1 VVAVTAPAGMP
12 TRQYSAMIIGGAW
25 PHTDPES
32 FQTASEAQHTKGV
45 DLINCAESVRST
57 AANVAGEQSGDA
69 VDGFGEACHRQAA
82 TFTDQADRFFALSR
96 MCEECARLIY
106 GLREDLD
113 EIDSDAHRAI
123 NQVMQWVQSGVMDA
137 MVGGVE
143 IMQIVAQA
151 RAAAMAKAAEVDGK
165 LIAEAAKV
173 GIDAKPPTPSTST
186 GGGASPDGDTWKLPE
201 QGGFGGGPGPGG
213 LRGGL
218 PTGKPDLGNL
228 PQDASPG
235 HDAPEAGGHR
245 PGVDGAGSD
254 DTTPTDGQPPAG
266 DKPSTGSATD
276 TGHGDNAE
284 PPKAGP
290 HRPEVDGAG
299 ASGSALPGSGFPG
312 IGGAGSSPSAS
323 PVSSSGG
330 MGGGFKMPSAPSG
343 LGTGGGLPTQGLGS
357 SGGLGSAG
365 FGSGGL
371 PGAGGGST
379 PSMSAPAA
387 PSSDFSR
394 GFNAGLGGG
403 PAAFAPPVP
412 PPAST
417 AAGSAGASG
426 AVPAGPAPVSA
437 AAGSATAAPA
447 AAPASFGPSGGG
459 GGGGGVP
466 SAPMG
471 PLPPF
476 GSDVPRTPA
485 PAAAV
490 TPAAGPPASVSAPAA
505 GGTSA
510 GPVAALPPGV
520 VGSGV
525 GASAGAAT
533 EGIRSSLPDPL
544 LASASQLLYQLL
556 HDSRMYPYMDWCVGV
571 FRTSSG
577 IETLIVNSEGAG
589 FIPAGVFVPR
599 SARMLFAD
607 GGLSTEFRARWF
619 SYANPA
625 ETMLAYAELAAEH
638 RADIDLWALAVSTD
652 DGGTSMPAR
661 SALQHFEE
669 CSRMTSPLGDSAPVS
684 RLDDVHAHRL
694 ETLDRALYSRL
705 TGFGDGPLPD
715 RSEAWRT
722 TVSAAQMALGRAG
735 SIPDLAVTP
744 AIREVLD
751 LLGQGLPVPSSR
763 WQELEAAHIGVVMA
777 GAGLRPGRMAADSA
791 AVAHVLAY
799 HDLARLIE
807 LLLLWR
813 LDSIAYPEIA
823 YLAGQI
829 SLTPW
834 MAGVS

>member
-1 VVAVTAPAGMP
+1 MVAVSAPAGMP
-12 TRQYSAMIIGGAW
+12 TRQYSAMILGGVW

-32 FQTASEAQHTKGV
+32 FESASQAQHAKGA
-45 DLINCAESVRST
+45 DLLANADSVRST
-57 AANVAGEQSGDA
+57 AASVAAEQSGDA
-69 VDGFGEACHRQAA
+69 VDGFCETCHRYAA
-82 TFTDQADRFFALSR
+82 TYTDQADQYFAISR

-113 EIDSDAHRAI
+113 EIDADAHRQI
-123 NQVMQWVQSGVMDA
+123 EQVMQEVQAGTMLA
-137 MVGGVE
+137 AIGGPM
-143 IMQIVAQA
+143 IMQIVSE
-151 RAAAMAKAAEVDGK
+151 AKAKALALASEVDGK

-173 GIDAKPPTPSTST
+173 GIDAKPPTGGT
-186 GGGASPDGDTWKLPE
+186 GGSGAPGGDGLTLPQ
-201 QGGFGGGPGPGG
+201 QGGFGGGGPGG
-213 LRGGL
+213 VRGAGF

-228 PQDASPG
+228 PQDAPG
-235 HDAPEAGGHR
+235 KDVPQAGNDHLD
-245 PGVDGAGSD
+245 PGATHDGAGD
-254 DTTPTDGQPPAG
+254 PGQG
-266 DKPSTGSATD
+266 KPGE
-276 TGHGDNAE
+276 G
-284 PPKAGP
+284 
-290 HRPEVDGAG
+290 DGAG
-299 ASGSALPGSGFPG
+299 AKDATGLGNDPTKQ
-312 IGGAGSSPSAS
+312 GGAGQHHLDAGADNSATPPSLPSAPSLLGSAGGSPSVS
-323 PVSSSGG
+323 PAAGSGG
-330 MGGGFKMPSAPSG
+330 SGGFKMPSAPSG
-343 LGTGGGLPTQGLGS
+343 LGTGGGLPTQGLS
-357 SGGLGSAG
+357 SPGGLGS
-365 FGSGGL
+365 GGL
-371 PGAGGGST
+371 SGAGGA
-379 PSMSAPAA
+379 PMSAPSAPSA

-394 GFNAGLGGG
+394 GFNAGLGGA
-403 PAAFAPPVP
+403 PAAFATPVP

-426 AVPAGPAPVSA
+426 AVSSGPAPVSA
-437 AAGSATAAPA
+437 AAGAATAAAPA
-447 AAPASFGPSGGG
+447 AAPASYGSSGVPAGA
-459 GGGGGVP
+459 GGVP

-476 GSDVPRTPA
+476 GSDVPRSA
-485 PAAAV
+485 PTAAV
-490 TPAAGPPASVSAPAA
+490 APAAGPAASVPTPAA

-525 GASAGAAT
+525 GASAGAAV

-589 FIPAGVFVPR
+589 FIPAGVFIPR
-599 SARMLFAD
+599 SARPLFAD
-607 GGLSTEFRARWF
+607 GALSSEFRAQWF
-619 SYANPA
+619 SFANPA

-638 RADIDLWALAVSTD
+638 RDDIELWALAVSTD
-652 DGGTSMPAR
+652 DGGSSMPAR
-661 SALQHFEE
+661 STVQHFEE
-669 CSRMTSPLGDSAPVS
+669 CSRMTTPLSDDAPVS

-694 ETLDRALYSRL
+694 ETLDRALYARL
-705 TGFGDGPLPD
+705 TGFGDGPAPD

-744 AIREVLD
+744 TIREVLD

-763 WQELEAAHIGVVMA
+763 WQDLEAAHIGAVMA
-777 GAGLRPGRMAADSA
+777 GAGLRPGRMAADPA
-791 AVAHVLAY
+791 TAAHVLAY

-813 LDSIAYPEIA
+813 LDSVAYPEIA

-829 SLTPW
+829 SMTPR
-834 MAGVS
+834 MSGAR

>member
-1 VVAVTAPAGMP
+1 MP

-57 AANVAGEQSGDA
+57 AASVVGEESGDA
-69 VDGFGEACHRQAA
+69 VDGFGEACHKEAA
-82 TFTDQADRFFALSR
+82 TYTDQADTFFALSR
-96 MCEECARLIY
+96 MCDECARLIY

-123 NQVMQWVQSGVMDA
+123 DQVMQWVQSGVMDA

-173 GIDAKPPTPSTST
+173 GIDAKPPAASTST
-186 GGGASPDGDTWKLPE
+186 GGASPDGDTWKLPE
-201 QGGFGGGPGPGG
+201 NAGFGGGPGPGG

-218 PTGKPDLGNL
+218 PTGKPNLGDL
-228 PQDASPG
+228 PQDVPPG
-235 HDAPEAGGHR
+235 KEPPLTGEHQQNPDGGK
-245 PGVDGAGSD
+245 GDGATPGSGD
-254 DTTPTDGQPPAG
+254 PANP
-266 DKPSTGSATD
+266 DKPSGDAANSGLDEHGSADPHSSGHQRDGTA
-276 TGHGDNAE
+276 TGGLPSNLPA
-284 PPKAGP
+284 PPVSLG
-290 HRPEVDGAG
+290 
-299 ASGSALPGSGFPG
+299 GSS
-312 IGGAGSSPSAS
+312 SSPSAS
-323 PVSSSGG
+323 PVSSTGG

-357 SGGLGSAG
+357 SGGLGSG
-365 FGSGGL
+365 GLGSGGL
-371 PGAGGGST
+371 PGAGGSA
-379 PSMSAPAA
+379 PSMSAPSA

-437 AAGSATAAPA
+437 AAGSAAATPA
-447 AAPASFGPSGGG
+447 AAPSSFGPSGGSVG
-459 GGGGGVP
+459 GGGGP

-476 GSDVPRTPA
+476 GSDVPRTPS
-485 PAAAV
+485 PTAAV
-490 TPAAGPPASVSAPAA
+490 SPAAGPPASVPAPAA

-525 GASAGAAT
+525 GASAGAAM

-638 RADIDLWALAVSTD
+638 RPDIDLWALAVSTD

-661 SALQHFEE
+661 SIIQHFEE
-669 CSRMTSPLGDSAPVS
+669 CSRMASPLGDGAPVS
-684 RLDDVHAHRL
+684 RLDDVHSHRL

-751 LLGQGLPVPSSR
+751 LLGQGLPVPSLR

-777 GAGLRPGRMAADSA
+777 GAGLRPGRMAAYPGA
-791 AVAHVLAY
+791 GAHVLAN

-829 SLTPW
+829 SFTPW

>member
-12 TRQYSAMIIGGAW
+12 TRQYSAMILGGAW

-32 FQTASEAQHTKGV
+32 FDTASEAQHTKGA

-57 AANVAGEQSGDA
+57 ATNVAAEQSGDA
-69 VDGFGEACHRQAA
+69 VDGFGEACHRDAS
-82 TFTDQADRFFALSR
+82 TYTDQADEFFALSR

-137 MVGGVE
+137 MIGGVE

-173 GIDAKPPTPSTST
+173 GINAKPPSGTAEGS
-186 GGGASPDGDTWKLPE
+186 GSPDSDAWTMPE
-201 QGGFGGGPGPGG
+201 QSGFGGGPGPGG

-218 PTGKPDLGNL
+218 PTGKPSLGEL
-228 PQDASPG
+228 PQDVPPGQDIPESGEHRHDPVDSKGSEGGDGKSPPPDKPATGDDPASG
-235 HDAPEAGGHR
+235 LGND
-245 PGVDGAGSD
+245 S
-254 DTTPTDGQPPAG
+254 DTTPHAGGPGHQRDGSVPGGSPTNLPAPPLSLG
-266 DKPSTGSATD
+266 GS
-276 TGHGDNAE
+276 
-284 PPKAGP
+284 
-290 HRPEVDGAG
+290 
-299 ASGSALPGSGFPG
+299 
-312 IGGAGSSPSAS
+312 GSSPSAS

-357 SGGLGSAG
+357 SGGLGSG
-365 FGSGGL
+365 GLGSGGL

-379 PSMSAPAA
+379 PSMSAPSA

-437 AAGSATAAPA
+437 AAGSAAATPA
-447 AAPASFGPSGGG
+447 SAPASFGPSGGSV
-459 GGGGGVP
+459 GGGGVP

-485 PAAAV
+485 PTAAV
-490 TPAAGPPASVSAPAA
+490 SPAAGPPASVPAPAA

-533 EGIRSSLPDPL
+533 EGIRTSLPDPL
-544 LASASQLLYQLL
+544 LASASHLLYQLL

-661 SALQHFEE
+661 STLQHFEE
-669 CSRMTSPLGDSAPVS
+669 CSRMTTPLGDDAPVS
-684 RLDDVHAHRL
+684 RLDDVHSHRL

-777 GAGLRPGRMAADSA
+777 GAGLRPGRMAADSG

-829 SLTPW
+829 SFTPW